1 MLVDLFSSS
10 ASYDQ
15 RTESWAFL
23 QGNKGNDDGGDNK
36 LTPALSKCGY
46 WFLLPNVRQ
55 HIYLHFNTYLW
66 QPGLNTLSWANSTAC
81 NVEKALHTP
90 SKRRN
95 SFSKRVFTCRE
106 TAISCY
112 CITSYALCIHW
123 ILSLQIPFY
132 GGCWRRPFFCTVCFG
147 RAQLQFTIIAFPVL
161 TEFVLYLNR

>member
-23 QGNKGNDDGGDNK
+23 QGNKGNDNGGDNK

-46 WFLLPNVRQ
+46 WFLIPNVRQ

-95 SFSKRVFTCRE
+95 SFSKRVSSRAEKPLSVATVLLHMHCAYTEYYHCKFHFTVAAGGDRSFVQCVLGE
-106 TAISCY
+106 H
-112 CITSYALCIHW
+112 SYN
-123 ILSLQIPFY
+123 SLLLLFQ
-132 GGCWRRPFFCTVCFG
+132 C
-147 RAQLQFTIIAFPVL
+147 
-161 TEFVLYLNR
+161 